1 MMYIEHFVLLAG
13 AYNLGFF
20 YFLFSK
26 LLCVYKD
33 EKQIFYIRTETRN
46 SNESH
51 PGIYFRIGVSPHD
64 KNKFIHIQNSLNMK
78 KINQIATIS
87 DVTLNDKLREWNE
100 ENEAFRVQLRIAY
113 AADNS
118 KDDEED
124 ENLLSLSDF
133 EEAGASVGKTYTCLI
148 NFDSLLTDKHTE
160 KEQDRALAKLVE
172 KFKGK
177 KARFSTFDFTISEL
191 TDGKEKAINDGTHT
205 YSSLANTYLGSV
217 EDEENEFN
225 KLKNRMLDMVD
236 NDFDF
241 GQVDAD

>member
-1 MMYIEHFVLLAG
+1 MNHTPVYTFGLGYPPMTKI
-13 AYNLGFF
+13 NLF
-20 YFLFSK
+20 
-26 LLCVYKD
+26 
-33 EKQIFYIRTETRN
+33 T
-46 SNESH
+46 
-51 PGIYFRIGVSPHD
+51 
-64 KNKFIHIQNSLNMK
+64 IQKALNMK
-78 KINQIATIS
+78 KINQIATIN
-87 DVTLNDKLREWNE
+87 DVALNDKLREWNE

-118 KDDEED
+118 KDDD
-124 ENLLSLSDF
+124 DDDLLSLADF

-160 KEQDRALAKLVE
+160 KEQDKALAKLVE

-217 EDEENEFN
+217 EDEESEFN

-241 GQVDAD
+241 GQADADQKGWRLVGQSPTPLFYNNPT